1 MAVKGLLIAVEF
13 STVLDIR
20 IKCEDENDEKRFK
33 YLFPAM
39 IAAAVRGGT
48 ELELV
53 DRGNE
58 HLNEF
63 AANEIEKA
71 GVHID

>member
-1 MAVKGLLIAVEF
+1 MEAIDLCWVEHEF
-13 STVLDIR
+13 GNISFKDMRLV
-20 IKCEDENDEKRFK
+20 KRFK
-33 YLFPAM
+33 YIFPEM

-48 ELELV
+48 ELKIV
-53 DRGNE
+53 DCGKE